1 MSTMKSDSQGFLV
14 GERVATRA
22 QPDAMSGVSILR
34 SMRTDVGVI
43 RRLLEA
49 GAGQRMRTAKAQAVT
64 ARGRGAAVP
73 VGAVAATVA
82 DRRSAGLRTAGAGVA
97 TVQGAARGASNMP
110 ARDARGRFIST
121 RSEPVVV
128 ALQRGAVVPKAGAAA
143 TGGQDG
149 PGERDARGRFSGGG
163 GGGGQES
170 SDYAG
175 GDGLLG
181 KISQTLEGI
190 GDVVG
195 NTDQIDPT
203 LAALKEV
210 RDVVSPVGRGVMS
223 LGQRL
228 AERRK
233 ERWYDRILKAIK
245 GDKGE
250 GERGGMG
257 GSGADVKTGSF
268 FGTMLGT
275 LGGSAAG
282 AVSGLL
288 GGLLGKAGGALKK
301 GGGLLGGL
309 LGKGG
314 KLLRRIP
321 VLGALIAGGGA
332 LASIFGGGTRDEKY
346 TGVGEAGGMLAG
358 GLAGMKAGA
367 LVGSFAGPIGTA
379 VGGFLGGV
387 GGALFGEV
395 VGAKVGEWAKTLMDA
410 DIPGQ
415 AINAWK
421 VTTTALG
428 AAWESLSNDM
438 KAAWSGITEK
448 AGAWWEATQSTA
460 ASINEWFKSKTG
472 IDLGEK
478 IGAAADAVGDAAA
491 TAWDKAK
498 NAAAAGWSA
507 AKDYAGQAGD
517 AALAV
522 GSSMVP
528 NTVKRAIDA
537 AGKAAS
543 ALGANT
549 IGAVLETGPGFN
561 VTKNADGSVT
571 RQEGARNWR
580 NNNPGNIE
588 YGPFAKRMGA
598 IATDGRFAVFPD
610 YETGRKAKA
619 SLIFEGK
626 SYRDLS
632 LKDAISRY
640 APPSENDTATYQR
653 TVLASVGGAN
663 RKMADYSPAE
673 RSAILDA
680 MQRVEG
686 FKTGT
691 VSVVGGAAAAGMR
704 SAPVATVDMASL
716 LPVHSVSVPPS
727 TPKHMPAVQAAS
739 IPERLSSSKQP
750 PINVSV
756 RGEVGQD
763 VGDRTIAHVV
773 TGGLG
778 GKY

>member
-1 MSTMKSDSQGFLV
+1 MNASMKSDSQGFLV
-14 GERVATRA
+14 GERVATGA

-64 ARGRGAAVP
+64 ARGRGASVP

-82 DRRSAGLRTAGAGVA
+82 DRRSAGLRTTGAGVA
-97 TVQGAARGASNMP
+97 TVQNAARGASNMP
-110 ARDARGRFIST
+110 ARDARGRFLST
-121 RSEPVVV
+121 HTEPVVV
-128 ALQRGAVVPKAGAAA
+128 AMQRGAVVPKAGLAA
-143 TGGQDG
+143 TSGQAG
-149 PGERDARGRFSGGG
+149 TGERDARGRFA
-163 GGGGQES
+163 GGGQQS

-181 KISQTLEGI
+181 KISKTLDGI
-190 GDVVG
+190 GGAVG
-195 NTDQIDPT
+195 NTDRIDPT

-245 GDKGE
+245 GGKGKGE
-250 GERGGMG
+250 GGGAG
-257 GSGADVKTGSF
+257 VSGADVKSGSF
-268 FGTMLGT
+268 FGTMLGEI
-275 LGGSAAG
+275 S
-282 AVSGLL
+282 
-288 GGLLGKAGGALKK
+288 
-301 GGGLLGGL
+301 
-309 LGKGG
+309 G
-314 KLLRRIP
+314 KLLGALGEISGQ
-321 VLGALIAGGGA
+321 VLGALG
-332 LASIFGGGTRDEKY
+332 S
-346 TGVGEAGGMLAG
+346 VG
-358 GLAGMKAGA
+358 GLLARVFAPVAAAWASWEVGQWLGKKLYDWLTESGLMGKIFDAFDEMVGGVKKAVAAGAKVASDSKLGSDEARYRPLTPEDRREARLDRRGSAPDSMAYKAGA
-367 LVGSFAGPIGTA
+367 VAGTVMRGA
-379 VGGFLGGV
+379 DVA
-387 GGALFGEV
+387 GGAIRRL
-395 VGAKVGEWAKTLMDA
+395 
-410 DIPGQ
+410 
-415 AINAWK
+415 
-421 VTTTALG
+421 LG
-428 AAWESLSNDM
+428 V
-438 KAAWSGITEK
+438 I
-448 AGAWWEATQSTA
+448 
-460 ASINEWFKSKTG
+460 
-472 IDLGEK
+472 
-478 IGAAADAVGDAAA
+478 
-491 TAWDKAK
+491 
-498 NAAAAGWSA
+498 
-507 AKDYAGQAGD
+507 
-517 AALAV
+517 
-522 GSSMVP
+522 
-528 NTVKRAIDA
+528 
-537 AGKAAS
+537 
-543 ALGANT
+543 
-549 IGAVLETGPGFN
+549 ETGPGFN

-571 RQEGARNWR
+571 RQVGARNWR

-598 IATDGRFAVFPD
+598 IGTDGRFAVFPD

-704 SAPVATVDMASL
+704 SAPTATVDMASL
-716 LPVHSVSVPPS
+716 VPVHSVSVPMS
-727 TPKHMPAVQAAS
+727 TPKHMPAAQAAN
-739 IPERLSSSKQP
+739 IPERLNSSKQP

-773 TGGLG
+773 TGGMG
-778 GKY
+778 GKH